1 MDYEQSQDFE
11 EENEQDDLLLDEEHP
26 PDAFA
31 SHHAEDM
38 DESQHSP
45 AKKASILSQLNKRLP
60 SRPSATEK
68 SPTETMDLKGMAT
81 ALTQSQ
87 EVFMEEIIRLHRN
100 HIRDCTDSGKLESKL
115 LVNLTM
121 KMGKNTSDPAA
132 MSLSFENYCRELDE
146 MLKEKMD
153 GIMQIRSKIRSCF
166 EQQ

>member
-11 EENEQDDLLLDEEHP
+11 DENDEEDLLLDEEHP
-26 PDAFA
+26 PPAFT
-31 SHHAEDM
+31 SHHVEEA
-38 DESQHSP
+38 DEQHSP
-45 AKKASILSQLNKRLP
+45 AKKASILSQLNKRIP
-60 SRPSATEK
+60 SRSSASEK